1 MAKLKSTPKNYAD
14 ALAVLGNKQSIR
26 LGNNTYLEQ
35 RKVAGDGLTERIAV
49 RLHSTDVV
57 VFYPSG
63 RVTLHTGG
71 YYTVTAKE
79 RINQFIE
86 GSLYQSAHRWYY
98 VHPVV
103 DGVYTETNRLER
115 TEEFYEGIPV

>member
-1 MAKLKSTPKNYAD
+1 MAKLKATPKNYAE
-14 ALAVLGNKQSIR
+14 ALTTLNGKQSMR

-35 RKVAGDGLTERIAV
+35 RGLTERIAV

-71 YYTVTAKE
+71 YYSTTTKE
-79 RINQFIE
+79 RINHFIE
-86 GSLYQSAHRWYY
+86 PAAHVYQKAHKWY
-98 VHPVV
+98 VLQGDV
-103 DGVYTETNRLER
+103 RLD
-115 TEEFYEGIPV
+115 FYEGFVLFPSL